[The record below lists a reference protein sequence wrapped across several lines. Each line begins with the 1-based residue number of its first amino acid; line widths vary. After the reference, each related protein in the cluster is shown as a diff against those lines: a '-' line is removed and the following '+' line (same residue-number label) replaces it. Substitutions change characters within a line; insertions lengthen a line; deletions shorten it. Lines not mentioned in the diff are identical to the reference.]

1 MAVDVAAT
9 VDVNVLIEQVKGM
22 GNVFSGSIQNDM
34 VFIIQNN
41 TPNAFNINCYQ
52 DIKTG
57 VDQGNLKDVGWTQT
71 ATIVDGQTQYSTTR
85 LPQPTVIEANS
96 NWMLF
101 GVQAH
106 TANAKVYCNI
116 APTYVPST
124 AAALG
129 LYGGSKQGGNAYAEY
144 KIKGVPVTTDPRHTS
159 GYTQVNAG
167 TTYINVPPEQW
178 GTSPNQFNVSI
189 LVEDGQ
195 KPDGDSTGD
204 PAEIIFNI
212 TLVPIPPS

>member
-1 MAVDVAAT
+1 MAVDVAAN
-9 VDVNVLIEQVKGM
+9 VDVNVLIEQVQEMKGI
-22 GNVFSGSIQNDM
+22 FSGSIQNDM
-34 VFIIQNN
+34 TFIVQNN
-41 TPNAFNINCYQ
+41 TPNSFNINCFQ

-57 VDQGNLKDVGWTQT
+57 VDQGNLTGVGYTQT
-71 ATIVDGQTQYSTTR
+71 ATTVKGKTTYTTTR
-85 LPQPTVIEANS
+85 LAQPTLIEANT
-96 NWMLF
+96 NWILF

-124 AAALG
+124 GAALG
-129 LYGGSKQGGNAYAEY
+129 LYGGSIQGGNAYAEY
-144 KIKGVPVTTDPRHTS
+144 KIKGVPVTTDPRHTA
-159 GYTQVNAG
+159 GYTQVKAG

-195 KPDGDSTGD
+195 KPDGDSTGE

-212 TLVPIPPS
+212 TLVPISPS